1 MPAPQERGVGVGSV
15 DGACRAHCVAWHL
28 PPPRHA
34 GPAFDVGAGFV
45 QFSRLNQIYRER
57 QRQLAMGI
65 DVLKEDD
72 TPKDAKS

>member
-1 MPAPQERGVGVGSV
+1 MTFASTKEQVQQ
-15 DGACRAHCVAWHL
+15 L
-28 PPPRHA
+28 ML
-34 GPAFDVGAGFV
+34 GAGLV

-72 TPKDAKS
+72 APQTPKDAKS